1 MDENHL
7 CLFDDDDCLKKM
19 FNLATAIIIIN
30 EKKPFWFSLSTTVFG
45 FFLFSRLASLFSQ
58 MEQNFAF
65 FSNSIQ
71 TKLTLVIIKLA
82 SFLFNSVNN
91 EKFRRNLPVTKV
103 VVCCC
108 CIVFGNKEFIKVGK
122 S

>member
-1 MDENHL
+1 MKTTCV
-7 CLFDDDDCLKKM
+7 CLMMMIVLRKCSTWQQQSSSSTRKTVL
-19 FNLATAIIIIN
+19 I
-30 EKKPFWFSLSTTVFG
+30 FSKHNRFLV